1 MELARPQ
8 LPRSVPALWRSLKM
22 GYRAEPLL
30 LIVGGLTTVAAALPD
45 ALFAVGFALFVRA
58 VLAGSEFQ
66 LLVVGVLL
74 AALAAGTWLLNMASE
89 RVNLRLAERAAVTIE
104 SHVAMLNSTVT
115 TIEHQER
122 PDYADMLELL
132 RDHASTL
139 SQIYRS
145 TFTVLGAAVRLLLT
159 VGLLISVNPWLGMLV
174 LFAVPSVIVSV
185 HRTGIEKQIEEDGA
199 QDRRLARHLFLLG
212 SSAAGGKEVRTAGVQ
227 DILQVRRR
235 AAWER
240 QYRALA
246 RARWMSAAWQAA
258 SWTLFGLAFV
268 AGIALVTIGESSAD
282 ALVGSVVLVV
292 AAGSRLSQYVG
303 QAVSETQ
310 FLRGIWL
317 DASRRLMWL
326 QEYADRQA
334 GNEDRDLPERLR
346 DGIRLEKVSFC
357 YAGSAV
363 PVLENVDLV
372 LPAGS
377 VIAVVGE
384 NGAGKSTLVKLL
396 CRFYNPTS
404 GRITVDGKDLA
415 MVRAPL
421 WRTRLGGAFQDF
433 FRFEFRAGQAVG
445 LGDLCRIHDEAAI
458 RRAVERAGAAEVV
471 AGLPQGLD
479 TQLGNTWRD
488 GVELSF
494 GQWQRLA
501 LARGFMRD
509 DPLLLVLDE
518 PTAALDAETEHELF
532 EQYAAESR
540 MRRDAS
546 QITVLVSHRF
556 STVRMADLIV
566 VLDGAGVAEVGTHHE
581 LMALRGTYAELYGIQ
596 EAGYR

>member
-45 ALFAVGFALFVRA
+45 ALFAVGFALFARA
-58 VLAGSEFQ
+58 VLAGSESQ

-471 AGLPQGLD
+471 AELPQGLD